1 MALTILYI
9 GKEEVLEAFEKRA
22 KKPYWAVFDKGINLY
37 QYEDN
42 DFEQSKEVLSE
53 FLDLCVKRSYAN
65 PLTLKFCSESEEA
78 YNSKSKSYGNFTFQS
93 SNAAA
98 PAPIFAGSD
107 LQAYYMNEINTLKAE
122 INAMKMKWDP
132 IEEEE
137 EEEEEEESDSM
148 RLINGVST
156 ILDHPLIAGL
166 VAKLTSGQQQA
177 RTLAGTETDA
187 DIYIQMLFK
196 KGVTLDHLRKL
207 AEMPETKIK
216 MLLTML

>member
-22 KKPYWAVFDKGINLY
+22 KKAYWAVFDKGINLY

-53 FLDLCVKRSYAN
+53 FLDLCIKRNYAN

-78 YNSKSKSYGNFTFQS
+78 YNAKSKSYGNFTFQCS
-93 SNAAA
+93 ASA
-98 PAPIFAGSD
+98 PAPTYVGAD
-107 LQAYYMNEINTLKAE
+107 LQTFYINEINALKAE

-137 EEEEEEESDSM
+137 DEEEEEESDSM
-148 RLINGVST
+148 RLLSGVNT
-156 ILDHPLIAGL
+156 LLDHPLIAGL
-166 VAKLTSGQQQA
+166 VARFTTGQQQP
-177 RTLAGTETDA
+177 RTLAGVDNVDEYLQ
-187 DIYIQMLFK
+187 ILYK
-196 KGVTLDHLRKL
+196 KGLTPDHLRKL
-207 AEMPETKIK
+207 SEMPESKIK